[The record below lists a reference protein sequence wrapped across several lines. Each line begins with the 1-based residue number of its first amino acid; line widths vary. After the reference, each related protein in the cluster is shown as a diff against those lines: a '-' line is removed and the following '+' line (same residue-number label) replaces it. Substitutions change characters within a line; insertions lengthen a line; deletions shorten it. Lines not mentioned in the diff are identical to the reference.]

1 MTYNKE
7 QELKDHKAMRL
18 ACSQLLY
25 ALQREH
31 PDKLKELDKCKQ
43 LRKEIDLCRPKKPA
57 PLRY

>member
-1 MTYNKE
+1 MDEVNESAHTK
-7 QELKDHKAMRL
+7 MVRL
-18 ACSQLLY
+18 GTEQLLY